1 MALPEPPEFAS
12 LVADIGRLH
21 SVGGGDAL
29 QSDVLGRC
37 IAYILKYASLHH
49 LFCHPHTQPI
59 STHFLISFSFDPPG
73 ASVLQV
79 RPLIVHGLESCES
92 CIDGFYDG
100 MAQIRAR
107 FAIDRKVPVKN
118 VLLFMDLI
126 HHWQAERLIKTL
138 DAIIASK
145 KDPSG
150 PQTALSPLQKCA
162 LHECLMGPNLLRRG
176 RPSVKERLSE
186 ILLHSDWLLLA
197 SFDQKLLPGAI
208 FLFFEGSSSE
218 KTWAAASVRLCKDK
232 NVVYS
237 AEKLPQNVVDEFSVH
252 LYRIQDP
259 KYFSPEFCIAFWSF
273 FLEIAPLLDKLAF
286 LKLNT
291 PRDITI
297 MSEHTQIGLL
307 PLIRVFMNNIMAYL
321 NEPLPQILSLL
332 GCFLDKFG
340 PEFWA
345 YTLPF
350 GYTNVL
356 DTVLLNPFYP
366 KMLQEASDHEI
377 RLLLAWT
384 EALVASLSGGQRL
397 TAGVRISTFLLNVL
411 RTTNS
416 TVAVLST
423 ICSMLL
429 KCFEFSYDDFADKA
443 FSAKLLKSRDARASV
458 DSLAEL
464 IVGMA
469 ISKEETSSGPD
480 LACQLIAKCVAYDIS
495 SLAHNSALLKEST
508 PSIPTSFDAFPL
520 LWQEL
525 QKRSIYGSSRMV
537 SELLTALQHTSSI
550 VRINNKKNEKSSL
563 SALAISQHNANVT
576 LITGAL
582 GEALEKLGMADP
594 RLLKLVFS
602 EKRGSISFWSC
613 ILSPYT
619 SQASLDMLYQAFND
633 DMSAGGRLEALQGL
647 LNYNLS
653 TSLDG
658 LIHNLRVLTE
668 LQVFEPCPKTL
679 RILMDVFSALCDP
692 LNGILITDLSGQAA
706 SEIQTLW
713 KESWLFLVMIYERTL
728 VWAGQYHLEELVE
741 FTRDTLEL
749 SHLLLNSFR
758 VIVSALEDIESAST
772 NKLFQV
778 FMDAFHHVII
788 WLRLGDVSLL
798 NSCVDLVFKG
808 FDLAK
813 DLQFSV
819 DSNFI
824 TTFAKFGAK
833 AKKFNNKLTE
843 KQRSEILAKASEF
856 DENLVEEV
864 IREVKKQ
871 RGLVKAALVPP
882 EGPPERRQPEAA
894 AYRYQTH
901 FKGTKQQTLGRF
913 GVVTNVAP
921 VAPPPPQTTFKLSNL
936 EAIRKDLK
944 SSRAGRSSPIVNP
957 APARPAG
964 FNRTSDT
971 PPVVGRSLNK
981 LKKRRNDSDS
991 SEEEDE
997 NDVDLSDL
1005 FVEKKNKAKIVE
1017 LDIHGKPI
1025 VKMAQKKKMTQ
1036 ERIDEENMRMRLNV
1050 NLKPLYTN
1058 ILKWNYNS
1066 SSNYPSAER
1075 DIYKP
1080 VSDTYTDFKDYL
1092 RTTEPLLMLE
1102 CWQGIQSAK
1111 TTGQE
1116 VPFELLVGSRT
1127 SCDGFFDVYA
1137 SIKKKD
1143 LSDRKIGDSDLVVL
1157 GHAGNHQFSSEHE
1170 MAGYL
1175 KSEEGQTCLAKVRE
1189 IKSANAD
1196 YSDITLRVFPQGP
1209 MMGILTP
1216 KSVIVGMKVMQMV
1229 TIEREFTS
1237 LKGLPYYD
1245 LASSIL
1251 SARPNDP
1258 VNISDAD
1265 AQKMLE
1271 MYDLNR
1277 SQAKAI
1283 MGSYN
1288 SEGFSLIQGP
1298 PGTGKTKTILGIVGY
1313 SLSHQKTPNAI
1324 IAGESVSSSKSPSP
1338 EEFCK
1343 NKILVCAPSNA
1354 AVDELVLRLRN
1365 GVRNTKGE
1373 TVVPKVVRMGRSD
1386 AINAAVR
1393 DLTLEE
1399 LVDKQLKSKASEIS
1413 IDPNIRT
1420 EHTKCIQERDRVR
1433 NKLSEGGLSEK
1444 ETSAL
1449 EAELREINKKRNEL
1463 GKRLDE
1469 QRENASIA
1477 YRTREIEK
1485 RQLQAK
1491 ILNSAQIICS
1501 TLSGSAHDFLA
1512 NLSVKFDQVIIDE
1525 ACQSVELSAIIPLR
1539 YGCKKCIMVGDPNQ
1553 LPPTVLSQA
1562 AASFNYEQSL
1572 FVRMQK
1578 NYPEAVYL
1586 LDVQYRMHPDIS
1598 KFPSSEF
1605 YHSRLK
1611 DGPGMSEKNARPW
1624 HSGLLTPYRFFDIV
1638 GRHLQN
1644 NLSRSLFNMQ
1654 EAKVALELVEHLM
1667 VILPEGKFKGR
1678 IGIISPYKEQIRTL
1692 KEVFRKK
1699 YGHGILDEIDFNT
1712 VDGFQG
1718 QEKEIIIMSCV
1729 RASDTGNVGFLS
1741 DIRRMNVALTRAKT
1755 SLWIL
1760 GNMDSLKRNKVWN
1773 RLLSDAE
1780 SRDAVSEAYP
1790 GFMKKPRPESYK
1802 RRTNDEPPSHHK
1814 KQKVAE
1820 APDNEINGSTRA
1832 KEHAPAKKSNGE
1844 TKGTVLS
1851 KKDVFPKGT
1860 NALDQVFSK
1869 TLPSKIDTSISGTST
1884 ASTNTS
1890 SLPSKTG
1897 QVQPPKF
1904 PKKHKNVYIHT
1915 PKNTSSD
1922 DNGFPPAAAQSTS
1935 EPASQRI
1942 APTSSGHIQRPPK
1955 KPTSSIFIN
1964 KRKKVPPRPPH

>member
-1 MALPEPPEFAS
+1 MLDDSRPPEYAE
-12 LVADIGRLH
+12 LVADISRLH
-21 SVGGGDAL
+21 TVGGGDAL

-37 IAYILKYASLHH
+37 IAYILRYADLLH
-49 LFCHPHTQPI
+49 LFCNPYMQPV

-73 ASVLQV
+73 ASVLQI
-79 RPLIVHGLESCES
+79 RPLIVHSLETCER
-92 CIDGFYDG
+92 CIDGFYHG

-107 FAIDRKVPVKN
+107 FAIDRKVPVRN
-118 VLLFMDLI
+118 VDLFMDLI
-126 HHWQAERLIKTL
+126 HNWQATRL
-138 DAIIASK
+138 DATLGEIRAA
-145 KDPSG
+145 KDDPATSA
-150 PQTALSPLQKCA
+150 TALSPRFRCA
-162 LHECLMGPNLLRRG
+162 IYECLTGANLLRRG
-176 RPSVKERLSE
+176 RPSVKTQLLD
-186 ILLHSDWLLLA
+186 ILLHPDQYLV
-197 SFDQKLLPGAI
+197 SFDRMLLPGDI
-208 FLFFEGSSSE
+208 FFFFEGSASE
-218 KTWAAASVRLCKDK
+218 KTWVQASWRLLRDQ
-232 NVVYS
+232 NVVFT
-237 AEKLPQNVVDEFSVH
+237 AETLPQIVVDEFSVH

-259 KYFSPEFCIAFWSF
+259 KYFTPDFCINFWSC
-273 FLEIAPLLDKLAF
+273 FLELAPLLDKLAL

-291 PRDITI
+291 PRDITV
-297 MSEHTQIGLL
+297 MSEYTKIGLL
-307 PLIRVFMNNIMAYL
+307 PLIRVYMNNVMAYL
-321 NEPLPQILSLL
+321 NEPLPQLL
-332 GCFLDKFG
+332 KLLVFFLDKFG
-340 PEFWA
+340 FELWSHCAPYGF
-345 YTLPF
+345 
-350 GYTNVL
+350 TNIL

-366 KMLQEASDHEI
+366 RKLQESSEDEI
-377 RLLLAWT
+377 VPLLTWT
-384 EALVASLSGGQRL
+384 ELLVSSLSGGQRL
-397 TAGVRISTFLLNVL
+397 TAAVRIATFLLNVFRNL
-411 RTTNS
+411 KGPS
-416 TVAVLST
+416 AVVST

-458 DSLAEL
+458 ESLAEL

-469 ISKEETSSGPD
+469 IAKEDIGPGPA
-480 LACQLIAKCVAYDIS
+480 LACELIAKCVAYDIS
-495 SLAHNSALLKEST
+495 SLAHNSSLLKQAT
-508 PSIPTSFDAFPL
+508 PVIPTTFDAFPL
-520 LWQEL
+520 LWHEL
-525 QKRSIYGSSRMV
+525 QKRTIYSSQRVV
-537 SELLTALQHTSSI
+537 SEILTALQHTSSI
-550 VRINNKKNEKSSL
+550 VKINLKKNEKSSPA
-563 SALAISQHNANVT
+563 SLAISQHNSNVT
-576 LITGAL
+576 IITGAL
-582 GEALEKLGMADP
+582 AEILEKLGMADP
-594 RLLKLVFS
+594 RLLKLVLAQ
-602 EKRGSISFWSC
+602 KKGSISFWSC
-613 ILSPYT
+613 ILWPYT
-619 SQASLDMLYQAFND
+619 SQASLDVLYQAFND
-633 DMSAGGRLEALQGL
+633 DVSAGGRLEAMQGL

-653 TSLDG
+653 TSLEG

-668 LQVFEPCPKTL
+668 LQVFEPSPRAL
-679 RILMDVFSALCDP
+679 RIFMDVFSALCDP

-706 SEIQTLW
+706 DEIQTLW
-713 KESWLFLVMIYERTL
+713 KETWLFLVMIYERTL

-741 FTRDTLEL
+741 FTRDTLDL

-758 VIVSALEDIESAST
+758 VIVSALDDVGSAST
-772 NKLFQV
+772 NTLFQV

-813 DLQFSV
+813 DLNFSV
-819 DSNFI
+819 DATFI

-856 DENLVEEV
+856 DEGLVEQV
-864 IREVKKQ
+864 LREVRKQ
-871 RGLVKAALVPP
+871 RGLVKSPLETPP
-882 EGPPERRQPEAA
+882 SDTAYIENRQPEAA
-894 AYRYQTH
+894 TYRYQTH
-901 FKGTKQQTLGRF
+901 PKGAKQQTLGRF

-921 VAPPPPQTTFKLSNL
+921 VAPPPIQTNFKLSNL

-944 SSRAGRSSPIVNP
+944 SSRAVKPVAAINP
-957 APARPAG
+957 APPRPAG
-964 FNRTSDT
+964 FNKVSGA
-971 PPVVGRSLNK
+971 PPVIGRSLNK
-981 LKKRRNDSDS
+981 LKKRKTDSDS
-991 SEEEDE
+991 SDDDDEEDE
-997 NDVDLSDL
+997 VDLSDL
-1005 FVEKKNKAKIVE
+1005 FVEKKSRPKVVE
-1017 LDIHGKPI
+1017 VDIHGRPVIKS
-1025 VKMAQKKKMTQ
+1025 AQKKKMTQ
-1036 ERIDEENMRMRLNV
+1036 ERIDEENMRLRLNV

-1075 DIYKP
+1075 DIYRP
-1080 VSDTYTDFKDYL
+1080 TSDTYSDIKDYV

-1111 TTGQE
+1111 NTGQE
-1116 VPFELLVGSRT
+1116 APFELLVGSRA

-1143 LSDRKIGDSDLVVL
+1143 LSERKIGDSDLVVL

-1170 MAGYL
+1170 MASYL

-1209 MMGILTP
+1209 MMGLLTP
-1216 KSVIVGMKVMQMV
+1216 KSVIIGMKVMQMI

-1237 LKGLPYYD
+1237 LKGLQYYD
-1245 LASSIL
+1245 LASSII
-1251 SARPNDP
+1251 SAKPNEP
-1258 VNISDAD
+1258 VDISDSN
-1265 AQKMLE
+1265 AQKMLA
-1271 MYDLNR
+1271 MYDLNK

-1313 SLSHQKTPNAI
+1313 SLSQQRTPNAI
-1324 IAGESVSSSKSPSP
+1324 IAGESASSSKSPSP

-1373 TVVPKVVRMGRSD
+1373 TVIPKVVRMGRSD

-1399 LVDKQLKSKASEIS
+1399 LVDKQLKSKASEVS

-1433 NKLSEGGLSEK
+1433 KKLSEGGLSEK
-1444 ETSAL
+1444 DTSAL
-1449 EAELREINKKRNEL
+1449 EAELREINKKRNDL
-1463 GKRLDE
+1463 GKRLDD

-1512 NLSVKFDQVIIDE
+1512 SLSVKFEQVIIDE

-1578 NYPEAVYL
+1578 NYPESVYL

-1611 DGPGMSEKNARPW
+1611 DGPGMAEKNARAW

-1644 NLSRSLFNMQ
+1644 QLSRSLFNMQ

-1667 VILPEGKFKGR
+1667 VILPDNKFKGR

-1692 KEVFRKK
+1692 KDVFRKK
-1699 YGHGILDEIDFNT
+1699 YGHAILDEIDFNT

-1741 DIRRMNVALTRAKT
+1741 DVRRMNVALTRAKT

-1760 GNMDSLKRNKVWN
+1760 GNMNSLKRNKVWN

-1790 GFMKKPRPESYK
+1790 GFMKKPMPTTYK
-1802 RRTNDEPPSHHK
+1802 RRTNDDTATHYKKQKIDESNPAPETGSNGAGPAKEHVQKEAPPQQKSPVSTNKEAPQQKRIVPPPSHTPQDTSSANAH
-1814 KQKVAE
+1814 
-1820 APDNEINGSTRA
+1820 
-1832 KEHAPAKKSNGE
+1832 
-1844 TKGTVLS
+1844 
-1851 KKDVFPKGT
+1851 PKG
-1860 NALDQVFSK
+1860 
-1869 TLPSKIDTSISGTST
+1869 
-1884 ASTNTS
+1884 
-1890 SLPSKTG
+1890 PSKTG
-1897 QVQPPKF
+1897 PVHPPKH
-1904 PKKHKNVYIHT
+1904 PKKHKNVYVH
-1915 PKNTSSD
+1915 SSKPNNRFPTGPSS
-1922 DNGFPPAAAQSTS
+1922 NGASNPVQSTS
-1935 EPASQRI
+1935 EAAPQRI
-1942 APTSSGHIQRPPK
+1942 TPTSSGQIQRPQPK
-1955 KPTSSIFIN
+1955 KTPSIFIN
-1964 KRKKVPPRPPH
+1964 QRKKVPPRPPH